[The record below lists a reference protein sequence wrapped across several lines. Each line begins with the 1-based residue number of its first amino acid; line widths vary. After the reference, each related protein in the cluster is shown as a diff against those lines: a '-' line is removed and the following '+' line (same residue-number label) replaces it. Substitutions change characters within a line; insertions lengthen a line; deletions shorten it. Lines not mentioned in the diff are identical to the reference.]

1 MQGNGYLQDNGVV
14 SPREPGAGSA
24 GSCDGSRRSRLAAV
38 ILFVLV
44 VLYASL
50 LPFDFAPSPYQA
62 ADAYGL
68 VQVRFV
74 EPPLDD
80 IITNVLVYVP
90 LGFLLVYGGRSR
102 RGLGRVLAAVLV
114 GTFVSCL
121 AEVLQ
126 TGIVSRVASHTD
138 VLLNGIGAAIG
149 AAVGILANRFGA
161 RMRGRLRTAIQ
172 HRPFAVAVGALTIGL
187 LLYNLAP
194 FDFIT
199 SAAGLHES
207 FGRARW
213 NLLGTTTVAI
223 GDPPFSRLV
232 AQISGAAW
240 FVLLGYV
247 AALAGREA
255 GRHPVPSFVSAIKS
269 GAVLIWLIELMQL
282 LTMSHVFD
290 LSSVVLRCLGVG
302 FGAWCAVFVVDQL
315 TQSQWRFHSK
325 LAVPTLF
332 VGFVLMFQ
340 LSLRLIDTADHSGW
354 SLTAFKSSTICWW
367 PLESYWRQSFPQ
379 SFAGILSALVVH
391 GTMVATIALLLLRMG
406 YVRAWWVAGAAVT
419 LVSIGTEFLRA
430 ATFSHSADLT
440 GPVLAVVSAFFV
452 ARAFLLIDGTDAVPA
467 VDPSGVVIARDR

>member
-1 MQGNGYLQDNGVV
+1 MQENACLQEYGAVA
-14 SPREPGAGSA
+14 PCEPAAGSA
-24 GSCDGSRRSRLAAV
+24 GSFYGSYRSRFAAV

-68 VQVRFV
+68 WQLRVV
-74 EPPLDD
+74 EPPLHD
-80 IITNVLVYVP
+80 IVTNILVYMP

-102 RGLGRVLAAVLV
+102 GGVGRVLAAVLV
-114 GTFVSCL
+114 GASVSCL

-149 AAVGILANRFGA
+149 AVAGIAANRFGA
-161 RMRGRLRTAIQ
+161 RMRGRLRAAIQ
-172 HRPFAVAVGALTIGL
+172 HRPFALAAGVLTIGL
-187 LLYNLAP
+187 FLYNLAP

-199 SAAGLHES
+199 STAGLHES

-213 NLLGTTTVAI
+213 NVLGTAAVAI

-232 AQISGAAW
+232 GQISGAAW

-247 AALAGREA
+247 VSLAGREA
-255 GRHPVPSFVSAIKS
+255 GRHPVPCFVSAIKS

-290 LSSVVLRCLGVG
+290 LSSVVLRFLGVG
-302 FGAWCAVFVVDQL
+302 FGAWCAVFIVDQL
-315 TQSQWRFHSK
+315 TRSQWRFHRK

-332 VGFVLMFQ
+332 VGFVLAFQ
-340 LSLRLIDTADHSGW
+340 LSLRLIDAADHSGW
-354 SLTAFKSSTICWW
+354 SLAAFESSTISWW
-367 PLESYWRQSFPQ
+367 PLESYWRQSLSQ
-379 SFAGILSALVVH
+379 SFAGILSAIVVH
-391 GTMVATIALLLLRMG
+391 GTMAATIALLVLRLG
-406 YVRAWWVAGAAVT
+406 YVGAWWVAGAAVT
-419 LVSIGTEFLRA
+419 LVSVGTEFLRA

-452 ARAFLLIDGTDAVPA
+452 VRTFLLIDGTDAERA
-467 VDPSGVVIARDR
+467 VDPGVATSRNR